1 MKTLLVMR
9 HAKSDWGSPLGDDH
23 ERPLAD
29 RGVKAARRMGCFLTD
44 SGSVPQLVI
53 SSTAVRARTTAELA
67 AEAGGWNCP
76 IVTLADLYAS
86 DPDRVLGVVRGTEDE
101 IERVLIAGHEPTW
114 STLVTWLIGGG
125 RVRMPTAAV
134 ACLDLRHERWVD
146 LAPATCELR
155 WLLTPKALKKN

>member
-9 HAKSDWGSPLGDDH
+9 HAKSDWGAPLGDDH

-67 AEAGGWNCP
+67 AEPGETGLSPDQA
-76 IVTLADLYAS
+76 TELQRLAS
-86 DPDRVLGVVRGTEDE
+86 EF
-101 IERVLIAGHEPTW
+101 
-114 STLVTWLIGGG
+114 
-125 RVRMPTAAV
+125 
-134 ACLDLRHERWVD
+134 
-146 LAPATCELR
+146 
-155 WLLTPKALKKN
+155 